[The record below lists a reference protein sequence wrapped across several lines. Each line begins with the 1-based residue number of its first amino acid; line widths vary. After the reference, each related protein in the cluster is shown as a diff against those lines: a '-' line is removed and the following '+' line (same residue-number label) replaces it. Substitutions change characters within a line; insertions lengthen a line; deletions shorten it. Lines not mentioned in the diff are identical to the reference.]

1 MKKALLFIVLFLAKI
16 NCVAEEIQVAMLEPL
31 ATTANVKMIEK
42 QMIRG
47 EMVKAIASQS
57 GYAAFSRTDID
68 QIMQEHNFQQSGMVD
83 DSTRAKLGAMHGVD
97 FVCIMKIT
105 KEENYYYLEA
115 NLVNIETGK
124 ISNPATQYGEL
135 QNGSLGNLF
144 SACKALAGELV
155 GRQNQSTY
163 RPYTP
168 SYSSSS
174 SSYPSYSSSSSSS
187 PTSSSFSSSSSSSS
201 PTYSS
206 SPSSS
211 RSQSTAATPST
222 PSYAS
227 AKIESCSSQV
237 KAEIVS
243 CSRSGSN
250 VIFTYRLTNLGL
262 GGVNIQIKPAENYT
276 GASVIFDDSG
286 NSYNRQYMTFRNQGN
301 AWSNAIGVAFP
312 EDLPCTGT
320 VTVQNVPK
328 SATTLTIK
336 LGVWIN
342 QIMGNTY
349 ISFKN
354 VPIY

>member
-1 MKKALLFIVLFLAKI
+1 M
-16 NCVAEEIQVAMLEPL
+16 
-31 ATTANVKMIEK
+31 
-42 QMIRG
+42 
-47 EMVKAIASQS
+47 
-57 GYAAFSRTDID
+57 
-68 QIMQEHNFQQSGMVD
+68 
-83 DSTRAKLGAMHGVD
+83 
-97 FVCIMKIT
+97 
-105 KEENYYYLEA
+105 
-115 NLVNIETGK
+115 
-124 ISNPATQYGEL
+124 
-135 QNGSLGNLF
+135 
-144 SACKALAGELV
+144 
-155 GRQNQSTY
+155 
-163 RPYTP
+163 
-168 SYSSSS
+168 
-174 SSYPSYSSSSSSS
+174 
-187 PTSSSFSSSSSSSS
+187 
-201 PTYSS
+201 
-206 SPSSS
+206 
-211 RSQSTAATPST
+211 
-222 PSYAS
+222 
-227 AKIESCSSQV
+227 

-262 GGVNIQIKPAENYT
+262 GSVNIQIKPAENYT
-276 GASVIFDDSG
+276 GASVIFDNSG

>member
-1 MKKALLFIVLFLAKI
+1 MKKLLIILLSAISLTGFAQK
-16 NCVAEEIQVAMLEPL
+16 QVAMLEPL
-31 ATTANVKMIEK
+31 VVAGNVKPIEK
-42 QMIRG
+42 SMIRG

-83 DSTRAKLGAMHGVD
+83 DSTRAKLGAMRGVD

-174 SSYPSYSSSSSSS
+174 SSYPSY
-187 PTSSSFSSSSSSSS
+187 SSSSSSS

>member
-1 MKKALLFIVLFLAKI
+1 MKKLLIILLSAISQTVFAQK
-16 NCVAEEIQVAMLEPL
+16 QVAMLEPL
-31 ATTANVKMIEK
+31 VVAGNVKPIEK
-42 QMIRG
+42 SMIRG

-174 SSYPSYSSSSSSS
+174 SS
-187 PTSSSFSSSSSSSS
+187 PTSSSSFSSSSSSS

-211 RSQSTAATPST
+211 SSQSTAATPST

-243 CSRSGSN
+243 CIRSGSN

-312 EDLPCTGT
+312 SDLPCTGT